1 MQSKIW
7 LKSDK
12 KNYELFLEKNL
23 YLQISLSIAA
33 AKLNKGL
40 VPDVEDLAII
50 EMAKDAVQFTLERLK
65 DENLTVFKL
74 YADLNEL
81 PLNEAINSFEKSR
94 FSHLEAIW
102 YPSYLNS
109 SQQWLESVREAKS
122 KIIKYL
128 SV

>member
-74 YADLNEL
+74 YADLND
-81 PLNEAINSFEKSR
+81 
-94 FSHLEAIW
+94 
-102 YPSYLNS
+102 
-109 SQQWLESVREAKS
+109 
-122 KIIKYL
+122 
-128 SV
+128 